1 MSATPSVGAPTSA
14 RRRVSRAATEQ
25 TVIGYLCLSPLLLH
39 FLIFLAFPL
48 VFSLY
53 LSLTS
58 WDLLSPEKGFVG
70 LGNYVHLFHD
80 RDFWLAAINTVIF
93 AVWRVGAGTLLAL
106 LLALLVNQKVRGI
119 SFFRG
124 AIFAPVITSLVAISV
139 VWLWLYD
146 PNYGLFN
153 VPLQILGLPPLAWLE
168 DPHLA
173 MPGVIIMSIWKGV
186 GYTMVIYLAGLQ
198 GIPEE
203 FYEAARIDGAGS
215 WARFRHVTLPLL
227 TPVTLFV
234 LVISTI
240 GAFQVFAQIYV
251 MTDGGPVKS
260 TTVAVYYL
268 YQQGFQFFHMGYA
281 SAIAWVLFLVM
292 LVLTVIQFRSFRQEA
307 GV

>member
-1 MSATPSVGAPTSA
+1 VSTVAQVRVGGRG
-14 RRRVSRAATEQ
+14 RRRISRATLDQ
-25 TVIGYLCLSPLLLH
+25 TVVGYLCLSPLLLH

-53 LSLTS
+53 LSLNS
-58 WDLLSPEKGFVG
+58 WDLMSPDKSFVG
-70 LGNYVHLFHD
+70 LGNYVQLFHD
-80 RDFWLAAINTVIF
+80 ADFWQAAVNTVIF
-93 AVWRVGAGTLLAL
+93 AFWRVVVGTILAL
-106 LLALLVNQKVRGI
+106 LLALLVNQKLRGI
-119 SFFRG
+119 SIFRG

-146 PNYGLFN
+146 PSYGLLN
-153 VPLQILGLPPLAWLE
+153 LPVKALGMAPLAWLQ

-173 MPGVIIMSIWKGV
+173 MPAVIIMSIWKGV

-198 GIPEE
+198 GIPEQ
-203 FYEAARIDGAGS
+203 FYEAARIDGAGA
-215 WARFRHVTLPLL
+215 WARFRFVTLPLL

-240 GAFQVFAQIYV
+240 GAFQIFAQIYI
-251 MTDGGPVKS
+251 MTNGGPVKS

-281 SAIAWVLFLVM
+281 SALAWILFLVM
-292 LVLTVIQFRSFRQEA
+292 LILTVVQFRFFRQEV
-307 GV
+307 GL